1 MKNKIIIVIILFIS
15 ACSSVPKI
23 EKSESTNTLIQKPE
37 FNYKI
42 KSLPKSIKIYFNQ
55 IDGESQL
62 PPEVQGFLAN
72 SFAYSNKIS
81 YKPKISFSNFK
92 TEECIN
98 DVIKE
103 DLIIVLNLD
112 SSYKNIQ
119 KEQCLGF
126 LPKSKTI
133 YASDDEDNLGFNNT
147 FMISREEEKNKLIDH
162 LSNSSERIILIDSK
176 KTLDKEKIKKSLQA
190 IRKEVVENKT
200 YSGDLSSQDMFAELL
215 LVDRSQERKR
225 KLSRRITETINSDS
239 RTREDVD
246 TFFLSVDL
254 QEARNLKPALDY
266 ISENDYE
273 VYVLNSWQTNS
284 VYNSNDKDLL
294 GSIHSDFPIMMPI
307 AMPEIINEEKRS
319 REFAIGYDLYEI
331 ILLKYG
337 GINYR
342 NYEYKGLSGKIVLK
356 DSKAKRSG
364 YVFKITETGLE
375 IL

>member
-1 MKNKIIIVIILFIS
+1 MKNKIIILIILFIS

-23 EKSESTNTLIQKPE
+23 ERSESINTLIQKPE

-55 IDGESQL
+55 RDDESEL
-62 PPEVQGFLAN
+62 PQEVQGFIAN
-72 SFAYSNKIS
+72 SFTYSNKIS

-307 AMPEIINEEKRS
+307 EMPEIINEEKRS

>member
-1 MKNKIIIVIILFIS
+1 MKNKIIILIILFIS

-23 EKSESTNTLIQKPE
+23 ERTESINTLIQKPE

-42 KSLPKSIKIYFNQ
+42 KSLPKSIKIYFDQ
-55 IDGESQL
+55 KDDESQL

-92 TEECIN
+92 SEECIN

-112 SSYKNIQ
+112 SSDKNIQ
-119 KEQCLGF
+119 KEQCLRL

-133 YASDDEDNLGFNNT
+133 YTSYDEDDLGFTNT

-225 KLSRRITETINSDS
+225 KLSRRITENINSDS

-266 ISENDYE
+266 ISEKDFE

-284 VYNSNDKDLL
+284 VYNSDDKDLF

-364 YVFKITETGLE
+364 YVFKITESGLE

>member
-1 MKNKIIIVIILFIS
+1 MKNKIIILIILFIS

-23 EKSESTNTLIQKPE
+23 ERTESINTLIQKPE

-42 KSLPKSIKIYFNQ
+42 KSLPKSIKIYFDQ
-55 IDGESQL
+55 RDDESEL
-62 PPEVQGFLAN
+62 PQEVQGFIAN
-72 SFAYSNKIS
+72 SFTYSSKIS

-133 YASDDEDNLGFNNT
+133 YASDDEDDLGFNNT

-239 RTREDVD
+239 RAREDVD

-307 AMPEIINEEKRS
+307 EMPEIINEEKRS

>member
-1 MKNKIIIVIILFIS
+1 MKNKIIILIILFIS

-23 EKSESTNTLIQKPE
+23 EKSESINTLIQKPE

-42 KSLPKSIKIYFNQ
+42 KSLPKSIKIYFDQ
-55 IDGESQL
+55 RDDESEL
-62 PPEVQGFLAN
+62 PQEVQGFVAN
-72 SFAYSNKIS
+72 SFTYSNKIS

-98 DVIKE
+98 NVIKE

-133 YASDDEDNLGFNNT
+133 YASNDEDDLGFNNT

-266 ISENDYE
+266 ISEKDFE

-284 VYNSNDKDLL
+284 VYNSDDKDLF

-356 DSKAKRSG
+356 NSKAKRSG

>member
-1 MKNKIIIVIILFIS
+1 MKNKIIILIILFIS

-23 EKSESTNTLIQKPE
+23 EKSESINTLIQKPE

-42 KSLPKSIKIYFNQ
+42 KSLPKSIKIYFDQ
-55 IDGESQL
+55 RDDDSQL
-62 PPEVQGFLAN
+62 PLEVQGFIAN
-72 SFAYSNKIS
+72 SFTYSNKIS

-98 DVIKE
+98 GVIKE
-103 DLIIVLNLD
+103 DLIIVLNFE

-119 KEQCLGF
+119 KEQCLRV
-126 LPKSKTI
+126 LPKSKTL
-133 YASDDEDNLGFNNT
+133 YASTDDDLGFSNT
-147 FMISREEEKNKLIDH
+147 FIISREEEENKLIDH

-176 KTLDKEKIKKSLQA
+176 KTLDKERIKKTLQA
-190 IRKEVVENKT
+190 MNKEVVESKT
-200 YSGDLSSQDMFAELL
+200 YDGNLSSQDMFAELL
-215 LVDRSQERKR
+215 LVGRSQERKR
-225 KLSRRITETINSDS
+225 KLSRRIKETINSDS

-254 QEARNLKPALDY
+254 QEARILKPALDY
-266 ISENDYE
+266 ISEKDSE

-284 VYNSNDKDLL
+284 VYNSDDKDLL

-307 AMPEIINEEKRS
+307 AMPDTVNEEKRS

-356 DSKAKRSG
+356 DNTAKRSS

>member
-55 IDGESQL
+55 IDDESQL

-81 YKPKISFSNFK
+81 YKPKISFFNFK
-92 TEECIN
+92 TEECMN

-112 SSYKNIQ
+112 SSYTNIQ
-119 KEQCLGF
+119 KEKCLRF

-133 YASDDEDNLGFNNT
+133 YASDDEDDLGFTNT

-239 RTREDVD
+239 RAREDVD

-284 VYNSNDKDLL
+284 VYNSNDKDL
-294 GSIHSDFPIMMPI
+294 
-307 AMPEIINEEKRS
+307 
-319 REFAIGYDLYEI
+319 
-331 ILLKYG
+331 
-337 GINYR
+337 
-342 NYEYKGLSGKIVLK
+342 
-356 DSKAKRSG
+356 
-364 YVFKITETGLE
+364 
-375 IL
+375 

>member
-55 IDGESQL
+55 IDDESQL

-103 DLIIVLNLD
+103 DLIIVINFE
-112 SSYKNIQ
+112 SSSKNIQ
-119 KEQCLGF
+119 KEQCLRS

-133 YASDDEDNLGFNNT
+133 YTSDDEDDLGFTNT

-307 AMPEIINEEKRS
+307 EMPEIINEEKRS

>member
-55 IDGESQL
+55 IDDESQL

-103 DLIIVLNLD
+103 DLIIVLNID
-112 SSYKNIQ
+112 SSYKKIQ
-119 KEQCLGF
+119 KEQCLRF

-133 YASDDEDNLGFNNT
+133 YASDDKDDLGFTNT

-200 YSGDLSSQDMFAELL
+200 YSDDLSSQDMFAELL

-225 KLSRRITETINSDS
+225 KLSRRITENINSDS

-266 ISENDYE
+266 ISEKDFE
-273 VYVLNSWQTNS
+273 IYVLNSWQPNS
-284 VYNSNDKDLL
+284 VYNSDDKDLF

-307 AMPEIINEEKRS
+307 AMPDIVNEEKRS

-356 DSKAKRSG
+356 DNTAKRSS

>member
-55 IDGESQL
+55 IDDESQL
-62 PPEVQGFLAN
+62 PPEVQGFLTN

-112 SSYKNIQ
+112 SSYKDIQ

-133 YASDDEDNLGFNNT
+133 YASNDEDDLGFNNT

-162 LSNSSERIILIDSK
+162 LSNASERIILIDSK

-225 KLSRRITETINSDS
+225 KLSRRITETMNSDS

>member
-1 MKNKIIIVIILFIS
+1 MKNKIIILIFLFIS

-23 EKSESTNTLIQKPE
+23 EKNESINTLIQKPE

-42 KSLPKSIKIYFNQ
+42 KSLPESIKIYFSQ

-72 SFAYSNKIS
+72 SFAYGNKIS

-92 TEECIN
+92 AEECIN

-133 YASDDEDNLGFNNT
+133 YASDDEDDLGFTNT

-190 IRKEVVENKT
+190 IRKEVVENQT

-239 RTREDVD
+239 RAREDVD

-307 AMPEIINEEKRS
+307 EMPEIINEKKRS

>member
-1 MKNKIIIVIILFIS
+1 MKNKIIILIILFIS

-23 EKSESTNTLIQKPE
+23 ERTESINTLIQKPE

-55 IDGESQL
+55 RDDESEL
-62 PPEVQGFLAN
+62 PHQVQGFIAN
-72 SFAYSNKIS
+72 SFTYSNKIS

-103 DLIIVLNLD
+103 DLIIVLNFE
-112 SSYKNIQ
+112 SYYKNIE
-119 KEQCLGF
+119 KEQCLRL

-133 YASDDEDNLGFNNT
+133 YVSNDEDDLGFNNT

-200 YSGDLSSQDMFAELL
+200 YSDDLSSQDMFAELL

-225 KLSRRITETINSDS
+225 KLSRRITENINSDS

-266 ISENDYE
+266 ISEKDFE
-273 VYVLNSWQTNS
+273 IYVLNSWQTNS
-284 VYNSNDKDLL
+284 VYNSDDKDLF

-319 REFAIGYDLYEI
+319 REFAIGYDLYES

-342 NYEYKGLSGKIVLK
+342 NYQYKGLSGKIVLK
-356 DSKAKRSG
+356 DNTAKRSG

>member
-1 MKNKIIIVIILFIS
+1 MKNKIIILIILFIS

-23 EKSESTNTLIQKPE
+23 ERSESINTLIQKPE

-42 KSLPKSIKIYFNQ
+42 KSLPKSIKIYFDLRDDKSN
-55 IDGESQL
+55 L
-62 PPEVQGFLAN
+62 PPEVQGFIAN

-92 TEECIN
+92 AEECIN

-133 YASDDEDNLGFNNT
+133 YASDDEDDLGFNNT
-147 FMISREEEKNKLIDH
+147 FMISREEERNKLIDH

-239 RTREDVD
+239 RAREDVD

-307 AMPEIINEEKRS
+307 EMPEIINEENRS

>member
-1 MKNKIIIVIILFIS
+1 MKNKIIILIILLIS

-23 EKSESTNTLIQKPE
+23 EKSESIDTLIQKPE

-42 KSLPKSIKIYFNQ
+42 KSLPKSIKIYF
-55 IDGESQL
+55 DPRDEESNL
-62 PPEVQGFLAN
+62 PPEVQGFIAN

-81 YKPKISFSNFK
+81 YRPKISFSNFK
-92 TEECIN
+92 TGECIN
-98 DVIKE
+98 GVIRE
-103 DLIIVLNLD
+103 DLIIVLNLEG
-112 SSYKNIQ
+112 SSKEIQ
-119 KEQCLGF
+119 KEQCLRS
-126 LPKSKTI
+126 LPKSKTV
-133 YASDDEDNLGFNNT
+133 YVSDDEDGLGFTNT

-162 LSNSSERIILIDSK
+162 LSNSSERVILIDSK
-176 KTLDKEKIKKSLQA
+176 KTLDKERIKKSLQA
-190 IRKEVVENKT
+190 IKKEVVESKT
-200 YSGDLSSQDMFAELL
+200 YGGDLSSQDMFADLL
-215 LVDRSQERKR
+215 LVGRSQERKR
-225 KLSRRITETINSDS
+225 KLSRRITETMKSDS

-266 ISENDYE
+266 ISEKDFK

-284 VYNSNDKDLL
+284 VYNSDDKDLL

-307 AMPEIINEEKRS
+307 AMPDIVNKEKRS

-356 DSKAKRSG
+356 DNTAKRSG

>member
-1 MKNKIIIVIILFIS
+1 MKNKIIILIILFIS

-23 EKSESTNTLIQKPE
+23 EKSDSINTLIQKPE

-42 KSLPKSIKIYFNQ
+42 KSLPKSIKIYFDQ
-55 IDGESQL
+55 RGDESQL

-72 SFAYSNKIS
+72 SFAYGNKIS

-92 TEECIN
+92 TEKCIN
-98 DVIKE
+98 EVIKE

-112 SSYKNIQ
+112 SSYKKIQ
-119 KEQCLGF
+119 KEQCLRF
-126 LPKSKTI
+126 LPKSKTL
-133 YASDDEDNLGFNNT
+133 YVSDDEDDLGFNNT

-190 IRKEVVENKT
+190 IRKEVVEIKT
-200 YSGDLSSQDMFAELL
+200 YSDDLSSQDMFAELL

-225 KLSRRITETINSDS
+225 KLSRRITEIINSDS

-246 TFFLSVDL
+246 TLFLSVDL

-284 VYNSNDKDLL
+284 VYNFDDKDLF

-307 AMPEIINEEKRS
+307 AMPEIINEEKRN

-356 DSKAKRSG
+356 DNIAERSG
-364 YVFKITETGLE
+364 YVFKITENGLE

>member
-1 MKNKIIIVIILFIS
+1 MKNKIIILIILFIS

-23 EKSESTNTLIQKPE
+23 ERTESINTLIQKPE

-55 IDGESQL
+55 IDDEPQL

-98 DVIKE
+98 DLIKE

-133 YASDDEDNLGFNNT
+133 YASDDEDDLGFNNT

-266 ISENDYE
+266 ISENNYE

-284 VYNSNDKDLL
+284 VYNFDDKDLF

-356 DSKAKRSG
+356 DNSAKRSG

>member
-1 MKNKIIIVIILFIS
+1 MKNKIIILIILFIS

-23 EKSESTNTLIQKPE
+23 ERTESINTLIQKPE

-55 IDGESQL
+55 RDDESEL
-62 PPEVQGFLAN
+62 PQEVQGFIAN
-72 SFAYSNKIS
+72 SFTYSNKIS

-103 DLIIVLNLD
+103 DLIIVLNFE
-112 SSYKNIQ
+112 SSYKNIE
-119 KEQCLGF
+119 KEQCLRL

-133 YASDDEDNLGFNNT
+133 YVSDDEDDLGFNNT

-284 VYNSNDKDLL
+284 VYNFDDKDLF

-356 DSKAKRSG
+356 DNTAKRSG

>member
-23 EKSESTNTLIQKPE
+23 EKSESINTLIQKPE

-55 IDGESQL
+55 RDDESQL
-62 PPEVQGFLAN
+62 PPEVQGFIAN

-133 YASDDEDNLGFNNT
+133 YASDDEDDLGFNNT

-239 RTREDVD
+239 RAREDVD

-307 AMPEIINEEKRS
+307 EMPEIINEEKRS

>member
-1 MKNKIIIVIILFIS
+1 MKNKIIILIILFIS

-55 IDGESQL
+55 IDDESQL

-133 YASDDEDNLGFNNT
+133 YASDDEDDLGFNNT

-239 RTREDVD
+239 RAREDVD

-307 AMPEIINEEKRS
+307 EMPEIINEEKRS

>member
-1 MKNKIIIVIILFIS
+1 
-15 ACSSVPKI
+15 
-23 EKSESTNTLIQKPE
+23 
-37 FNYKI
+37 
-42 KSLPKSIKIYFNQ
+42 
-55 IDGESQL
+55 
-62 PPEVQGFLAN
+62 
-72 SFAYSNKIS
+72 
-81 YKPKISFSNFK
+81 
-92 TEECIN
+92 
-98 DVIKE
+98 
-103 DLIIVLNLD
+103 
-112 SSYKNIQ
+112 
-119 KEQCLGF
+119 
-126 LPKSKTI
+126 
-133 YASDDEDNLGFNNT
+133 
-147 FMISREEEKNKLIDH
+147 
-162 LSNSSERIILIDSK
+162 
-176 KTLDKEKIKKSLQA
+176 
-190 IRKEVVENKT
+190 
-200 YSGDLSSQDMFAELL
+200 MFAELL

-266 ISENDYE
+266 ISEKDFE

-284 VYNSNDKDLL
+284 VYNSDDKDLF

-342 NYEYKGLSGKIVLK
+342 NYQYKGLSGKIVLK
-356 DSKAKRSG
+356 DNTAKRSG

>member
-1 MKNKIIIVIILFIS
+1 MKNKIIILIILFIS

-23 EKSESTNTLIQKPE
+23 ERTESINTLIQKPE

-55 IDGESQL
+55 RDDESEL
-62 PPEVQGFLAN
+62 PQEVQGFIAN

-81 YKPKISFSNFK
+81 YKPKISFFNFK
-92 TEECIN
+92 TEECMN

-112 SSYKNIQ
+112 SSYTNIQ
-119 KEQCLGF
+119 KEKCLRF

-133 YASDDEDNLGFNNT
+133 YASDDEDDLGFTNT

-190 IRKEVVENKT
+190 VRKEVVEKKT

-225 KLSRRITETINSDS
+225 KLSRRITENINSDS

-266 ISENDYE
+266 ISEKDFE

-284 VYNSNDKDLL
+284 VYNSDDKDLF

-356 DSKAKRSG
+356 DSTAKRSG

>member
-1 MKNKIIIVIILFIS
+1 MKNKIIILIILLIS

-23 EKSESTNTLIQKPE
+23 ERTESINTLIQKPE

-55 IDGESQL
+55 RYDESEL
-62 PPEVQGFLAN
+62 PQEVQGFIAN
-72 SFAYSNKIS
+72 SFTYSNKIS

-98 DVIKE
+98 GVIKE
-103 DLIIVLNLD
+103 DLIIVLNFE

-119 KEQCLGF
+119 KEQCLRF
-126 LPKSKTI
+126 LPKYKTI
-133 YASDDEDNLGFNNT
+133 YASDDEDDLGFTNT

-356 DSKAKRSG
+356 DNTAKRSG

>member
-23 EKSESTNTLIQKPE
+23 EKSESINTLIQKPE

-42 KSLPKSIKIYFNQ
+42 KSLPKSIKIYF
-55 IDGESQL
+55 DLRDDKSSL
-62 PPEVQGFLAN
+62 PPEVQGFIAN

-112 SSYKNIQ
+112 SSYKKIQ
-119 KEQCLGF
+119 KEQCLRF

-133 YASDDEDNLGFNNT
+133 YVSDDKDDLGFTNT

-162 LSNSSERIILIDSK
+162 LSNFSERIILIDSK
-176 KTLDKEKIKKSLQA
+176 KTLDKEELKKSLQA
-190 IRKEVVENKT
+190 VKKEVVENTT

-225 KLSRRITETINSDS
+225 KLSRRITENINSDT

-266 ISENDYE
+266 ISEKDFE
-273 VYVLNSWQTNS
+273 IYVLNSWQTNS
-284 VYNSNDKDLL
+284 VYNSDDKDLF

-342 NYEYKGLSGKIVLK
+342 NYQYKGLSGKIVLK
-356 DSKAKRSG
+356 DNTAKRSG

>member
-23 EKSESTNTLIQKPE
+23 EKSESINTLIQKPE

-42 KSLPKSIKIYFNQ
+42 KSLPKSIKIYFDLRDDKSN
-55 IDGESQL
+55 L
-62 PPEVQGFLAN
+62 PPEVQGFIAN

-133 YASDDEDNLGFNNT
+133 YASDDEDDLGFNNT

>member
-55 IDGESQL
+55 IDDESQL

-103 DLIIVLNLD
+103 DLIIVLSLD
-112 SSYKNIQ
+112 SSYKNIH

-133 YASDDEDNLGFNNT
+133 YASDDEDDLGFNNT

-200 YSGDLSSQDMFAELL
+200 YSDDLSSQDMFAELL

-239 RTREDVD
+239 RAREDVD

-307 AMPEIINEEKRS
+307 EMPEIINEEKRS

>member
-1 MKNKIIIVIILFIS
+1 MKNKIIILIILFIS

-23 EKSESTNTLIQKPE
+23 ERTESINTLIQKPE

-42 KSLPKSIKIYFNQ
+42 KSLPKSIKIYFDQ
-55 IDGESQL
+55 RDDESEL
-62 PPEVQGFLAN
+62 PQEVQGFLAN

-133 YASDDEDNLGFNNT
+133 YASDDEDDLGFTNT

-176 KTLDKEKIKKSLQA
+176 KTLDKEKIEKSLQA

-266 ISENDYE
+266 ISEKDFE

-284 VYNSNDKDLL
+284 VYNSDDKDLF

>member
-55 IDGESQL
+55 IDDESQL

-133 YASDDEDNLGFNNT
+133 YASDDEDDLGFNNT

-239 RTREDVD
+239 RAREDVD

-307 AMPEIINEEKRS
+307 EMPEIINEEKRS

>member
-1 MKNKIIIVIILFIS
+1 MKNKIIILIILFIS

-23 EKSESTNTLIQKPE
+23 EKSESINTLIQKPE

-55 IDGESQL
+55 IDDESQL

-133 YASDDEDNLGFNNT
+133 YASDDEDDLGFNNT

-200 YSGDLSSQDMFAELL
+200 YSDDLSSQDMFAELL

-307 AMPEIINEEKRS
+307 EMPEIINEEKRS